1 MSLAFTGGMV
11 GWGSIASSSSPAG
24 LHWQEL
30 GRQTL
35 TGALDT
41 IAVGLTG
48 KWFEQDTSRF
58 SVDTTNSEVDFSCGR
73 DSSNN
78 AITYDLGSNLSGTW
92 VMRYVMNFSTNNAS
106 AENWFWVGLTDKDS
120 SISTTGS
127 TLDGF
132 GGFIM
137 YEQAIDAKERHG
149 MTSSTASSV
158 TEHQAYDTNVVF
170 STGTDYY
177 CELIRTGTT
186 TGTFTIRTGS
196 HTGTVHNAY
205 SYSGGNNATNLR
217 YLRVSDLLDSAGGTG
232 DMAGT
237 LSAITIDDN
246 ATSYSSA
253 DYTVEFTK
261 NPVKPYMMILS
272 HNIVTSNHNMTWSTG
287 TGSYSG
293 DYSDR
298 RSENGGSD
306 LTSTSRATNGIISD
320 AHTKNMF
327 TVGNLLNTDGQ
338 EKLVS
343 WSVVGHNDDGAGNA
357 PDRFETICKFTGTS
371 QINQMKLNN
380 SSSINNEIGS
390 EIVVLGYD
398 PADTE
403 GGSVWEELASVT
415 LGSAG
420 DTLDS
425 GTFTAKKYLWIQYS
439 IISSGSTNG
448 IIRFNSDTGAN
459 YARRTSLEGA
469 GDVAVTGSTS
479 LNFGT
484 LTDSNITFVEGFII
498 NKSDKEKLVT
508 GSVVSGNTAGAG
520 NAPSRR
526 EGVGKWTNTSS
537 QITSIQVI
545 NNGAGDI
552 NTGSRIKVWGFD

>member
-1 MSLAFTGGMV
+1 LVFGNLSTGYWLG
-11 GWGSIASSSSPAG
+11 AAATAG
-24 LHWQEL
+24 LHWVEL
-30 GRQTL
+30 GRTTL
-35 TGALDT
+35 TGASGT

-73 DSSNN
+73 DGSNN

-92 VMRYVMNFSTNNAS
+92 VMRYVMNFSTNTAS
-106 AENWFWVGLTDKDS
+106 AENWFWVGLTDKNS
-120 SISTTGS
+120 SIATIGS

-149 MTSSTASSV
+149 MSSSTAAGV

-217 YLRVSDLLDSAGGTG
+217 YLRVSDLIDSAGGTG

-261 NPVKPYMMILS
+261 NPAKPYMMVLGQLLNS
-272 HNIVTSNHNMTWSTG
+272 TNGNLVVNFNNDAGSN
-287 TGSYSG
+287 YI
-293 DYSDR
+293 DR

-306 LTSTSRATNGIISD
+306 VTTTARTNTIFSD
-320 AHTKNMF
+320 ALGVEFF
-327 TVGNLLNTDGQ
+327 TVGNIINESGQ
-338 EKLVS
+338 EKLMFNQMTDMNS
-343 WSVVGHNDDGAGNA
+343 SGAATA
-357 PDRFETICKFTGTS
+357 PDRWETVNKWANTS
-371 QINQMKLNN
+371 DSITSFKATCNQTMAL
-380 SSSINNEIGS
+380 GS
-390 EIVVLGYD
+390 EVVVLGYA
-398 PADTE
+398 PEDTE
-403 GGSVWEELASVT
+403 GTSVWEELGTTEGTGSEDTLSVT
-415 LGSAG
+415 VN
-420 DTLDS
+420 
-425 GTFTAKKYLWIQYS
+425 KKYLMFEMYKVP
-439 IISSGSTNG
+439 NG
-448 IIRFNSDTGAN
+448 DTSADLQFNSDTGAN
-459 YARRTSLEGA
+459 YAWRISSEGSSDA
-469 GDVAVTGSTS
+469 SSSSGQTRIVCDRGAISS
-479 LNFGT
+479 AP
-484 LTDSNITFVEGFII
+484 SFVRGFII
-498 NKSDKEKLVT
+498 NTAAKEKLVM
-508 GSVVSGNTAGAG
+508 SEAIAQETAGAG
-520 NAPSRR
+520 TAPGRR
-526 EGVGKWTNTSS
+526 ELVGKWANTSGA
-537 QITSIQVI
+537 ITSVDMV
-545 NNGAGDI
+545 NAESGSF
-552 NTGSRIKVWGFD
+552 NTGSYLKVWGFD